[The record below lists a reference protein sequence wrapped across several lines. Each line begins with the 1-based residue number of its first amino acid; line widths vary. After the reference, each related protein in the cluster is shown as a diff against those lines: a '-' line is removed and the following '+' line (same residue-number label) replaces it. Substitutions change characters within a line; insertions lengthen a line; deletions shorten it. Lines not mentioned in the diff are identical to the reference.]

1 MNFPSLNAMA
11 QRGSNWC
18 SAVFLGLSLALG
30 SAAVQASPTPLLTV
44 SGSNLDTGHL
54 IRPDQ
59 AAAVSFIFDNAFSNV
74 TITADLTKLSTASEG
89 AIFLVSNLGPTAGL
103 GAIVAS
109 ADFNSIHFT
118 GAGTILFTGLNLA
131 GGSYAVVVANGQG
144 NDIGDNVIWQGSS
157 TADVAQSLGVHD
169 GIDFFA
175 ADTSGFLINSAF
187 ATVLASRTQAF
198 FTVTANEVTSVPEPG
213 SLLLVFLAMGSLV
226 WVRVQR
232 PSLARVRVRR

>member
-109 ADFNSIHFT
+109 ADFNSIHP
-118 GAGTILFTGLNLA
+118 L
-131 GGSYAVVVANGQG
+131 Q
-144 NDIGDNVIWQGSS
+144 
-157 TADVAQSLGVHD
+157 
-169 GIDFFA
+169 
-175 ADTSGFLINSAF
+175 
-187 ATVLASRTQAF
+187 
-198 FTVTANEVTSVPEPG
+198 
-213 SLLLVFLAMGSLV
+213 
-226 WVRVQR
+226 
-232 PSLARVRVRR
+232 